1 MFEIWQCQGDGCGLR
16 FPAEVGQLLPVGE
29 THLPFCPL
37 CHSPLQRMQ
46 HFSPARAPATAVSV
60 APFPLSALLD
70 NIRSIHNVG
79 SMFRSADGAGLTH
92 LYLGGI
98 TATPAHPRLAQ
109 AALGAH
115 LTVPW
120 SHHANGLATA
130 VALKQQGY
138 ALWAIEAVPAA
149 APLFQKPLQ
158 SNQPVLLIVGN
169 EKAGV
174 DPGLLA
180 ECDQI
185 FYLPML
191 GEKGSLNAAV
201 AFGIAVYTLR
211 FGSA

>member
-1 MFEIWQCQGDGCGLR
+1 MRADDGR
-16 FPAEVGQLLPVGE
+16 LP
-29 THLPFCPL
+29 LCPL
-37 CHSPLQRMQ
+37 CHSALQPMHR
-46 HFSPARAPATAVSV
+46 FAPARALTKSLDATAVRV
-60 APFPLSALLD
+60 APFSLSALLD

-79 SMFRSADGAGLTH
+79 SMFRSADGAGLSH

-98 TATPAHPRLAQ
+98 TATPAHPKLAK

-130 VALKQQGY
+130 VALKRQGY
-138 ALWAIEAVPAA
+138 ALWAIEAAPGAV
-149 APLFQKPLQ
+149 PLFQAPRQLD
-158 SNQPVLLIVGN
+158 QPVLLIVGN

-180 ECDQI
+180 ASDQI

-211 FGSA
+211 FSAA

>member
-1 MFEIWQCQGDGCGLR
+1 MFEVWQCQGEGCGLR
-16 FPAEVGQLLPVGE
+16 FPAEAGQLLPAGE
-29 THLPFCPL
+29 AHPPFCPR

-46 HFSPARAPATAVSV
+46 RFAPAHAATTAVPV

-98 TATPAHPRLAQ
+98 TATPAHPRLAK

-120 SHHANGLATA
+120 SYHANGLATA
-130 VALKQQGY
+130 VALKRQGY
-138 ALWAIEAVPAA
+138 ALWAIEAVPTAV
-149 APLFQKPLQ
+149 PLFQAPRQ
-158 SNQPVLLIVGN
+158 SGQPVLLIVGN

-185 FYLPML
+185 FYLPMS
-191 GEKGSLNAAV
+191 GKKGSLNAAV